1 MSAIPIR
8 REQQEAQFCILEVC
22 NTGNTL
28 DPYSDRLKLQGYE
41 VISANNYEE
50 ALRDARECH
59 PVLVVVYDEPET
71 NIDAIRW
78 LELQHTDRDPQL
90 ATTPLLILADQA
102 RVPTLRAEELPDRV
116 IVLPRRSDTLNQMT
130 RTVKRLLRLQ
140 QMD

>member
-8 REQQEAQFCILEVC
+8 REQQETEFCILEVC

-41 VISANNYEE
+41 VISASNYEE
-50 ALRDARECH
+50 ALRDARDCH
-59 PVLVVVYDEPET
+59 PVLVVVYDEPDKG
-71 NIDAIRW
+71 IDGIRW
-78 LELQHTDRDPQL
+78 LEIQHTDRDPQL
-90 ATTPLLILADQA
+90 AMTPLLILADQS
-102 RVPTLRAEELPDRV
+102 RVPTLREEELPDRV
-116 IVLPRRSDTLNQMT
+116 IVLPLRSDTLNQTT